1 MFGKIGS
8 VVVVLSATVQAVE
21 PQQLFNGRNFD
32 GWALES
38 ISTSVKPENV
48 WSVVDGII
56 ICKGRP
62 PGVLRTTREFANYE
76 LIVEWRWSPSG
87 KPGNSGVLIHASQ
100 PKELFAW
107 PKSIEVQLG
116 HENAGDFWE
125 IGETLVVATAKPLG
139 RRWVKKGDSHEKPP
153 GEWNRARIRCQGN
166 TVTVWINDIL
176 ANEATEL
183 STAKG
188 AICLQSEEHEVQFR
202 KVELTALD

>member
-1 MFGKIGS
+1 MFGKIGAA
-8 VVVVLSATVQAVE
+8 VVFLSATLQAAG
-21 PQQLFNGRNFD
+21 PLQLFNGKNFD
-32 GWALES
+32 GWVLES

-48 WSVVDGII
+48 WSVVNGIL

-62 PGVLRTTREFANYE
+62 PGVMRTTREFSNYE
-76 LIVEWRWSPSG
+76 LTVEWRWSPSG

-116 HENAGDFWE
+116 HANAGDFWE
-125 IGETLVVATAKPLG
+125 IGETLRIANTKPQG
-139 RRWVKKGDSHEKPP
+139 RRWVKNGESHEKSA
-153 GEWNRARIRCQGN
+153 GEWNHARIRCQGN
-166 TVTVWINDIL
+166 TVTVWINDVL
-176 ANEATEL
+176 ANKATEL
-183 STAKG
+183 STVKG